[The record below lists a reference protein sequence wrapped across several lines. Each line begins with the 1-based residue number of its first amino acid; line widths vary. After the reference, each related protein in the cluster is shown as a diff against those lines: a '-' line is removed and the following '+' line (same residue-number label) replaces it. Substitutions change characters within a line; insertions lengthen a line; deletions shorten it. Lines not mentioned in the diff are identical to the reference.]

1 MKTSIINGSEVSRLS
16 VAIHSFKI
24 DRNVHYDISSV
35 KSLSQFKILLNKLT
49 RMSECIKKN
58 GFVPN
63 FIQIFLKTLLATC
76 PLLL

>member
-1 MKTSIINGSEVSRLS
+1 
-16 VAIHSFKI
+16 IHSFKI